1 MSPVTSL
8 SFSLCFNRKHD
19 YVAGDTF
26 TTIYIYINHFKKGCL
41 NMTNKN
47 TEILSRDYLASLLTY
62 INSNGNN
69 SKINNT
75 NSSNISPIQMV
86 NSKDLKK
93 YVIPRKCMIPS
104 GKYVSV
110 VMYAYLTLTNS
121 GKDAIAVYYKIRQ
134 APPQPDSN
142 KNKKFSRKTYY
153 IRQLYPDGTKSFN
166 EFLNSMDEALGTKS
180 YTLKDTVGVTEYV
193 TLSYYRKNSIG
204 RYSKR
209 TPITL

>member
-1 MSPVTSL
+1 
-8 SFSLCFNRKHD
+8 
-19 YVAGDTF
+19 
-26 TTIYIYINHFKKGCL
+26 
-41 NMTNKN
+41 MTNKI
-47 TEILSRDYLASLLTY
+47 TEKLSRDYLTSLFYY
-62 INSNGNN
+62 INN
-69 SKINNT
+69 STNPKINNT
-75 NSSNISPIQMV
+75 TSSNINPVQMI
-86 NSKDLKK
+86 NSKNLKK
-93 YVIPRKCMIPS
+93 YVIPRKCMVPS

-134 APPQPDSN
+134 APPPPDSN

-166 EFLNSMDEALGTKS
+166 EFLDSMDEALCTKS
-180 YTLKDTVGVTEYV
+180 YTLKDTIGVTEYV
-193 TLSYYRKNSIG
+193 TLSYYRKNAVG